1 MIKVMA
7 TYPIRKTITRSITKF
22 LAAMLIFTVFVE
34 TPSANAIA
42 PLINSLKSLSNG
54 AANPTLIVTGVNF
67 AADNDKFHFTV
78 DLGTTGLRFDSLA
91 YVDSSHVRFN
101 FTGSA
106 GAGTIKIQAAATAFD
121 PVAGDVSNTLS
132 IDIPDALI
140 NQLISFKAPSSMSV
154 GDADQAPIASSSSF
168 LSVETMSNTPS
179 VCTIDFSKI
188 HAVSAGTCLIK
199 ASQAGNSTYAAAQD
213 VIKSFTIS
221 SAVTGASNTA
231 PTVSP
236 IASNL
241 GSFQYFPDAPI
252 SSYAEIIVAP
262 NDVLQG
268 TPTHIQFLV
277 PSRATDGPAVFLV
290 SSFSSDIETTQGYF
304 VTRIS
309 LVDKTGAAISYVAG
323 AYEIKMPAGA
333 FYAELYWSSDGQI
346 WQKIPESKTE
356 FLPMDSHA
364 IYFHEKDGSSSILT
378 NQLGLFGYRKAQA
391 PLTLTSPATTLNLG
405 AQMTLAA
412 TGGSGSAVV
421 NFGTTT
427 AAICSVTPGGLL
439 TGVKE
444 GKCLLTARKYA
455 SSNYIDTLSNTV
467 VVEVKSTKVN
477 TKTSSTVI
485 TSKSTCDSLSYS
497 ISNSSTSVEA
507 TLCPRDAGK
516 TAILYVRSNS
526 STRKWVD
533 KKVASAIIDENGNVT
548 FKVTAI
554 IGNSNF
560 LHVFVNGEHRI

>member
-1 MIKVMA
+1 MINVKA
-7 TYPIRKTITRSITKF
+7 KYPIRKPITKSITK
-22 LAAMLIFTVFVE
+22 LLSAMLILTLFVE
-34 TPSANAIA
+34 IPSANATV
-42 PLINSLKSLSNG
+42 PLIDSLKSLSNG

-67 AADNDKFHFTV
+67 AADNDKFHFIV

-168 LSVETMSNTPS
+168 LSVETISNTPS

-188 HAVSAGTCLIK
+188 HAVSAGICSIK

-262 NDVLQG
+262 NDLLQG

-333 FYAELYWSSDGQI
+333 FYAELYWSSDGQV

-391 PLTLTSPATTLNLG
+391 PLTLTTPATTLNLG

-412 TGGSGSAVV
+412 TGGSGSGVV

-427 AAICSVTPGGLL
+427 VAICSVTPGGLL

-444 GKCLLTARKYA
+444 GKCLLTARKNA
-455 SSNYIDTLSNTV
+455 SSYYIDTLSNRV
-467 VVEVKSTKVN
+467 VVDVKSTKVN
-477 TKTSSTVI
+477 TKTTPTVT

-507 TLCPRDAGK
+507 TFCPKDAGK
-516 TAILYVRSNS
+516 TAILYVRSSS

-533 KKVASAIIDENGNVT
+533 RKVASAIIDENGIVT
-548 FKVTAI
+548 FKIKVTI
-554 IGNSNF
+554 VNSNF
-560 LHVFVNGEHRI
+560 LHVFVNGEYRI